1 MKLRDLRIQLFL
13 HAALRSLQEDSQ
25 QFTAQVSRR
34 FMPTKMREKIASIAQ
49 HLPESAIRNTGAILA
64 DRPDLLSTQSNAS
77 LQTHAREL
85 WNRGDIDAALAT
97 LNPQSPLFTRL
108 ADEWALIADSTPL
121 ALEPFAI
128 EPPQPQCSHRT
139 SQLDVLHVLTN
150 SLPYTQS
157 GYTIRSHRLLSAQQS
172 AGINLEAVTR
182 IGYPVTIGNLKV
194 PDVSTVDAVT
204 YRRLLPTSLERM
216 PRARTIQHASLL
228 TSLALELK
236 PTVLHTTTDYRNGL
250 ATEATAHYLD
260 IPWVYEMRGQL
271 EKSWVARQ
279 DPEYRQAAA
288 TSKRFFAWQS
298 TETRLAQSAD
308 AVVVLSEIQRDEL
321 IARGVDSEKI
331 KIMPNAFDWPE
342 GVERISRVEAR
353 GLLGLP
359 EADVWIGSI
368 SALVD
373 YEGFDTLIR
382 AISILRSRGIN
393 AKAAIV
399 GDGVARPK
407 LQALVRELDLHD
419 HVFMPGR
426 VSVNDSHTWY
436 QALDLF
442 AVPRKDTPVCRIIT
456 PIKPLE
462 ALACGT
468 PVLVS
473 DLPALQL
480 APSHGAGLAIEAER
494 PEKWA
499 NAIST
504 SMPSSSTYTKMAE
517 AAGILASMQ
526 SWRSNALTSTTMY
539 EEIS

>member
-1 MKLRDLRIQLFL
+1 MKPRDLRIRLFL
-13 HAALRSLQEDSQ
+13 HAALRALQEDSQ
-25 QFTAQVSRR
+25 QFAVQVSRR
-34 FMPTKMREKIASIAQ
+34 FMPAKMRETIASIAQ
-49 HLPESAIRNTGAILA
+49 RLPESTIRNTSAILA
-64 DRPDLLSTQSNAS
+64 DRPDLLNAQSDAS

-85 WNRGDIDAALAT
+85 WNRGDIDSALAT

-108 ADEWALIADSTPL
+108 TDEWALIADNAPL
-121 ALEPFAI
+121 TLEPSSI
-128 EPPQPQCSHRT
+128 QLPQKQSSYKTSHI
-139 SQLDVLHVLTN
+139 DVLHVLTN

-157 GYTIRSHRLLSAQQS
+157 GYTIRSHRLLSAQQT

-194 PDVSTVDAVT
+194 PDKSTVDSVP

-216 PRARTIQHASLL
+216 PRARTTQHASLL
-228 TSLALELK
+228 TSLALELR

-250 ATEATAHYLD
+250 AVEAAAHYLD

-279 DPEYRQAAA
+279 DSEYRQAAA

-308 AVVVLSEIQRDEL
+308 AVVVLSEIQREEL
-321 IARGVDSEKI
+321 IARGVDGEKI
-331 KIMPNAFDWPE
+331 RTMPNAFDWPE
-342 GVERISRVEAR
+342 DVQRISRKEAR

-368 SALVD
+368 SAVVD
-373 YEGFDTLIR
+373 YEGFDTLIQ
-382 AISILRSRGIN
+382 AISILRAHGID
-393 AKAAIV
+393 AKVAIV

-407 LQALVRELDLHD
+407 LQALVRELELHN

-480 APSHGAGLAIEAER
+480 APSHGAGLAIEAEK

-504 SMPSSSTYTKMAE
+504 SMPGSTSYTKMTE

-526 SWRSNALTSTTMY
+526 SWRSNALTSTMMY